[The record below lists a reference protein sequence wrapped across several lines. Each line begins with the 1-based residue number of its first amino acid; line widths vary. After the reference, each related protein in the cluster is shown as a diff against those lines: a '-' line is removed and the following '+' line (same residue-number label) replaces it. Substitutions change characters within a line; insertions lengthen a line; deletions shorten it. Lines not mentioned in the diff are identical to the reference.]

1 MTVNDDIK
9 NNQDEESSDDSYW
22 RTYFE
27 DETVS
32 MDTYRTRVRMACEHG
47 NQQKSQTTQ
56 RLDNTKEKQ
65 TSKKISSVRVDLT
78 ETIEIKR

>member
-1 MTVNDDIK
+1 MTVNNDIK

-32 MDTYRTRVRMACEHG
+32 MDTYRTRLRMARKHG
-47 NQQKSQTTQ
+47 NQQKSEAAK
-56 RLDNTKEKQ
+56 RLDNTEEKQ
-65 TSKKISSVRVDLT
+65 TSKKIESIFDR
-78 ETIEIKR
+78 

>member
-32 MDTYRTRVRMACEHG
+32 VAAYRRRLRMARKHG
-47 NQQKSQTTQ
+47 NQQKSEATQ

-65 TSKKISSVRVDLT
+65 TSKKIEVIFDR
-78 ETIEIKR
+78 

>member
-27 DETVS
+27 DETISVAA
-32 MDTYRTRVRMACEHG
+32 YRRRLRMARKHG
-47 NQQKSQTTQ
+47 NQQKSQTTK

-65 TSKKISSVRVDLT
+65 TSKKIEVIFDR
-78 ETIEIKR
+78 

>member
-32 MDTYRTRVRMACEHG
+32 MDTYRTRLRMARKHG
-47 NQQKSQTTQ
+47 NQQKSEATK
-56 RLDNTKEKQ
+56 RLDNTQEKQ
-65 TSKKISSVRVDLT
+65 TSKKIESIFDR
-78 ETIEIKR
+78 

>member
-27 DETVS
+27 DETIS
-32 MDTYRTRVRMACEHG
+32 MAAYRRRLRMARKHG
-47 NQQKSQTTQ
+47 NQQKSETTK

-65 TSKKISSVRVDLT
+65 TSKKIEVIFDR
-78 ETIEIKR
+78 

>member
-27 DETVS
+27 DETISVAA
-32 MDTYRTRVRMACEHG
+32 YRRRLRMARKHG
-47 NQQKSQTTQ
+47 NQQKSAATK
-56 RLDNTKEKQ
+56 RLDNTQEKQ
-65 TSKKISSVRVDLT
+65 TSKKIESIFDR
-78 ETIEIKR
+78 

>member
-32 MDTYRTRVRMACEHG
+32 MDTYRTRVRMACEYG
-47 NQQKSQTTQ
+47 NQQESQATQ

-65 TSKKISSVRVDLT
+65 TSKKIEVIFDR
-78 ETIEIKR
+78 

>member
-9 NNQDEESSDDSYW
+9 NNQDEESSDDPYW

-27 DETVS
+27 DETLP
-32 MDTYRTRVRMACEHG
+32 MAAYRVRVRMACEYG
-47 NQQKSQTTQ
+47 NQQESQATQ

-65 TSKKISSVRVDLT
+65 TSKKIEVIFDR
-78 ETIEIKR
+78 

>member
-1 MTVNDDIK
+1 MTVNDDVK
-9 NNQDEESSDDSYW
+9 NNQSEESADDSYW

-47 NQQKSQTTQ
+47 NQQKSQATK
-56 RLDNTKEKQ
+56 RLDNTEKKQ
-65 TSKKISSVRVDLT
+65 TSKKIEVIFDR
-78 ETIEIKR
+78 

>member
-1 MTVNDDIK
+1 MTVKDDFTDD
-9 NNQDEESSDDSYW
+9 QDEESSDDSYW

-32 MDTYRTRVRMACEHG
+32 MDTHRTRVRMACEHG
-47 NQQKSQTTQ
+47 NQQKSQTTK

-65 TSKKISSVRVDLT
+65 TSKKIEVIFDR
-78 ETIEIKR
+78 